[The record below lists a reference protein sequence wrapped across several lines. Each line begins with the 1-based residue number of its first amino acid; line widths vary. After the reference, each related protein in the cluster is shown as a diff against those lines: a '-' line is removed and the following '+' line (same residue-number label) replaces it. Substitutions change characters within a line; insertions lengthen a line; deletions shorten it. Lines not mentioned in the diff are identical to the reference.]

1 MKKVLSEKETHS
13 LMTSLTEEQRHFISN
28 YVVQCKKSKWLEV
41 LSRSKRDFNYKN
53 TNTTT
58 VNIETNEWTLKT
70 IIDGGYGKRPSKCDC
85 GASLRHQYIVYNS
98 KEDKEYKFGST
109 CFEEHTNL
117 NTQVV
122 KDIKRGFYLIDIELD
137 EILIKYKKK
146 ELFDVSPFLHLK
158 DDPVAAGL
166 IKQAKLN
173 IPLSTKQIDGL
184 RKAELHY
191 KHNRNK
197 REAYK
202 SLNELQIT
210 LIEKLPLKEQIEL
223 VKDLIRKEFHY
234 EDLPDTVD
242 SAEIQL
248 FVKLGL
254 PLLNRHR
261 IRFNTIK
268 FFSQTEQLVIGAA
281 TENQPP
287 SFKEATE
294 ITYDAF
300 MKRHLHIL
308 KKVRENQDKISSD
321 NEKVWINIQH
331 NIKEF
336 RNGKEFNHSA
346 FKVDIGHI
354 LKQLDLSLENKYG

>member
-1 MKKVLSEKETHS
+1 MRKVLSEKETYS
-13 LMTSLTEEQRHFISN
+13 LMTALTEEQRQFISN
-28 YVVQCKKSKWLEV
+28 YIVQCKKLKWLDV
-41 LSRSKRDFNYKN
+41 LSRSKIDFNYKN
-53 TNTTT
+53 ANTTT
-58 VNIETNEWTLKT
+58 VNVEMNEWTLKT
-70 IIDGGYGKRPSKCDC
+70 IIDGGYGKRPFKCDC
-85 GASLRHQYIVYNS
+85 GSSLRHQYIVYNN

-117 NTQVV
+117 DAQVA

-146 ELFDVSPFLHLK
+146 ELFDFSPFLHLK
-158 DDPVAAGL
+158 DDPVAADL

-173 IPLSTKQIDGL
+173 IPFSTKQIDGL

-197 REAYK
+197 QEAYK
-202 SLNELQIT
+202 GLNELQTT
-210 LIEKLPLKEQIEL
+210 LIEKLPLKEQVEL

-261 IRFNTIK
+261 IRFNTNES
-268 FFSQTEQLVIGAA
+268 FSQTQQIPSETDTQ
-281 TENQPP
+281 NQHLF
-287 SFKEATE
+287 FKEATE
-294 ITYDAF
+294 ITYDVF

-308 KKVRENQDKISSD
+308 KKVRENQDRISSD
-321 NEKVWINIQH
+321 NEKVWINIQN

-336 RNGKEFNHSA
+336 RNGKEFNHSS
-346 FKVDIGHI
+346 FKVDINHI
-354 LKQLDLSLENKYG
+354 LDQLDLSLENKYG